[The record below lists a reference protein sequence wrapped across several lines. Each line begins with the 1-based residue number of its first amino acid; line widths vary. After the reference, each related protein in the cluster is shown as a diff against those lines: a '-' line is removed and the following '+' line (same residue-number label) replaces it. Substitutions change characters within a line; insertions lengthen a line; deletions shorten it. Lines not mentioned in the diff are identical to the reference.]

1 MSDYLQFETN
11 LEAGIVTT
19 LLGAG
24 IKAEVSR
31 DLSQLG
37 ASNVQVSLQYMGAR
51 EDSRK
56 LHKNYQEYDLHQAQ
70 IEILVVTYRDNFGD
84 HHRLLGQVR
93 SLMLNH
99 KQPFGKD
106 WYHVYDIKPLNTNQ
120 LNDEETNTDQT
131 TLAYEIS
138 FQLNFA
144 NLE

>member
-31 DLSQLG
+31 DLTQLG

-56 LHKNYQEYDLHQAQ
+56 LHKNFQEYDLHQAAVQ
-70 IEILVVTYRDNFGD
+70 IQVVTYRDNFGD
-84 HHRLLGQVR
+84 HHRMLGQIR
-93 SLMLNH
+93 EIMLNH
-99 KQPFGKD
+99 KQPFGKK
-106 WYHVYDIKPLNTNQ
+106 WYHVYDIKPLSTEQ
-120 LNDEETNTDQT
+120 FNDEETNTDQT
-131 TLAYEIS
+131 TLSYEIT
-138 FQLNFA
+138 FQLHFA